1 MYAFSNNPIQVIST
15 ASLKNRDWTIR
26 RNRLQS
32 GIKMGICCWRFYPK
46 KVNPQLLKKFSF
58 SWAFLTTQG
67 WFIMS
72 CKEGLSL
79 ALETRILEIRSAAS
93 GLTNSGIEYW
103 NGNHNYFKISTIKH
117 IQDIK
122 VILHDNQDIS
132 CREPSSKFCLII
144 PYFSWYIFF
153 PIA

>member
-1 MYAFSNNPIQVIST
+1 MSVCIFKQPHPSNFN
-15 ASLKNRDWTIR
+15 SLTKNRDWTIR

-32 GIKMGICCWRFYPK
+32 GIKIMGICCWRFYPK

-122 VILHDNQDIS
+122 EILHDNQGIS
-132 CREPSSKFCLII
+132 YREP
-144 PYFSWYIFF
+144 WIFPNVHAICCF
-153 PIA
+153 